1 MKTAIAVF
9 AKTPGVSPIKTRL
22 AAGIGKEKAEEF
34 YLFSL
39 KVARELIQLVREQSK
54 HEVTP
59 YWALAEQE
67 GADLP
72 LWSAFD
78 TLWTG
83 EGGLGKRMHTVS
95 AGLLMEYDQVLLIG
109 TDIPQLRPEILLEA
123 IERLEASPES
133 CVIGPSL
140 DGGFYL
146 IGSSR
151 PIPEEVWTNVTYSR
165 ADTLEQLL
173 GRMKAFRIPYTF
185 LKELGDIDESQD
197 LKALHQV
204 LSQKQNRILPGQQR
218 LYEWMNT
225 TLDLLC
231 KKPKAP

>member
-22 AAGIGKEKAEEF
+22 AAGIGKERAKEF
-34 YLFSL
+34 YLLSL
-39 KVARELIQLVREQSK
+39 KVAEELNQQVREQSN

-59 YWALAEQE
+59 YWALAEKE

-83 EGGLGKRMHTVS
+83 DGGLGKRMHTVS

-109 TDIPQLRPEILLEA
+109 TDIPQLTPEILLEA
-123 IERLEASPES
+123 IEQLKASPES

-146 IGSSR
+146 IGSSH

-165 ADTLEQLL
+165 ADTLEQFL
-173 GRMKAFRIPYTF
+173 GNMADFGIPYSF
-185 LKELGDIDESQD
+185 LKELGDVDEYQD
-197 LKALHQV
+197 LKALHEI
-204 LSQKQNRILPGQQR
+204 LSQDQNRALPGQQK
-218 LYEWMNT
+218 LYEWMKSKSP
-225 TLDLLC
+225 LI
-231 KKPKAP
+231 P